1 MAIDAE
7 ELMPRK
13 PKQDVTIG
21 QDISALSV
29 AELEERI
36 RILEG
41 EIVRAREAIKARGIT
56 RSAADAIFKR

>member
-7 ELMPRK
+7 EMLPRK
-13 PKQDVTIG
+13 PKTDISIG
-21 QDISALSV
+21 QDISALSA

-41 EIVRAREAIKARGIT
+41 EIARAREAIKARGIT

>member
-7 ELMPRK
+7 EMLPRK

-21 QDISALSV
+21 QDISALSA

-41 EIVRAREAIKARGIT
+41 EIRRARDAINRRGIT